1 MFIEQGA
8 QPPVVCRTEVPQQL
22 MLGDRLF
29 HQDRIDEHQ
38 AILQQLEAEGGDLL
52 LLWLSWPRCPAA
64 IAQKVTGFIPAFD
77 DIQARFDFMAQL
89 QEDNIHRD
97 RWSFLT
103 LPNLRQAL

>member
-52 LLWLSWPRCPAA
+52 LLAAVRGPDALPA

-89 QEDNIHRD
+89 QEDKYSQR
-97 RWSFLT
+97 
-103 LPNLRQAL
+103 